1 MRERDDETFR
11 IVTNRNKED
20 EQLSPASRE
29 LLDLDERAAD
39 LYNLLRARDI
49 RTSSDRVMRPYIG

>member
-20 EQLSPASRE
+20 DQLSPSARE
-29 LLDLDERAAD
+29 LLDLDEKAAD
-39 LYNLLRARDI
+39 LYNLLRGRDI
-49 RTSSDRVMRPYIG
+49 RTSSDRVMRPYIE